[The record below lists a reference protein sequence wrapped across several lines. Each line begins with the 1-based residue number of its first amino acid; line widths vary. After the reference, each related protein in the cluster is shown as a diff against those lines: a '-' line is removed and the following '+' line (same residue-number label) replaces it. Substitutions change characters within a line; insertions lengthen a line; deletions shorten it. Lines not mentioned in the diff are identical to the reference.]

1 MSIRK
6 TLLVILT
13 GAVLSLCLFLK
24 AETQSADAKVRLRLI
39 DAKSGKDVGG
49 MIRVFQIERKEP
61 LMLPGL
67 FDRLRGLDRSD
78 VVAGWSVLPAGG
90 KETTLPRTKLR
101 FEAVAGLET
110 SLGRQEAD
118 LTGTIPDEIV
128 VPLRFF
134 FHPEE
139 KGLVAGNTHLHLRG
153 MTLEES
159 NEYLRQIPAAD
170 GLKVLFIS
178 YLERRQDDQHYITN
192 RYPIGDL
199 EQFSPAGILVNNGEE
214 HRHNFDAF
222 GQGYGHVMML
232 AIKQL
237 VKPVSLGPG
246 ITGEG
251 NDDQPLQTGIDEAR
265 RQGGTVLWC
274 HNTNGHE
281 DVPNVLAGRIAALN
295 VFDGSRTGNFEE
307 NYYRYLNLGLRLPL
321 STGTDWFLYDFARV
335 YAELPGKPTIP
346 RWLEAVKAG
355 RCLATNGPLLTLTV
369 DGKRPGDV
377 IQFDHSRTVRIEAT
391 GIGRHDFRAL
401 QLIQNGQVVHRE
413 PAANVSGSW
422 SARMQRD
429 IRLDASAWF
438 AVRIDSP
445 AHNEFD
451 RPLFAHSSPVYVD
464 VAGKPVFDVEAA
476 RGLLRQLEE
485 SQADIQARGKFSNP
499 AARVKILGLYD
510 EAARDLRQR
519 MDNRK

>member
-1 MSIRK
+1 MRK
-6 TLLVILT
+6 TLSALGT
-13 GAVLSLCLFLK
+13 GAVLTLCLYLK
-24 AETQSADAKVRLRLI
+24 AEPQSGDIKIRLRLI
-39 DAKSGKDVGG
+39 DALTRKDIGG
-49 MIRVFQIERKEP
+49 MIRVFRVERKEP
-61 LMLPGL
+61 LTLPGL
-67 FDRLRGLDRSD
+67 FDRLRGLDRSA

-90 KETTLPRTKLR
+90 KETTLPRARLR
-101 FEAVAGLET
+101 LEAVAGLET
-110 SLGRQEAD
+110 TLSSQEVD
-118 LTGTIPDEIV
+118 LTGSIPDEIV
-128 VPLRFF
+128 VPLRFL
-134 FHPEE
+134 FHPEKE
-139 KGLVAGNTHLHLRG
+139 GLVAGNTHLHLRG
-153 MTLEES
+153 MTLEDTD
-159 NEYLRQIPAAD
+159 EYLRQIPAAD

-178 YLERRQDDQHYITN
+178 YLERHQDDKQYITN
-192 RYPIGDL
+192 RYAIGDL

-214 HRHNFDAF
+214 HRHNFDGF

-251 NDDQPLQTGIDEAR
+251 NDDQPLRIGIEEAR

-295 VFDGSRTGNFEE
+295 VFDGSRTGNYEE

-335 YAELPGKPTIP
+335 YAEMPGKPTIP

-377 IQFDHSRTVRIEAT
+377 IQLDRSRTVRIEAT
-391 GIGRHDFRAL
+391 GIGRHDFREL
-401 QLIQNGQVVHRE
+401 QLIQNGQIVHRQ
-413 PAANVSGSW
+413 PAAHENGSW
-422 SARMQRD
+422 SARMQRE
-429 IRLDASAWF
+429 IRVDRPAWF
-438 AVRIDSP
+438 AVRIDAST
-445 AHNEFD
+445 HNEFD

-464 VAGKPVFDVEAA
+464 LAGKPVFDVEAA

-485 SQADIQARGKFSNP
+485 AQADIQARGKFSSP
-499 AARVKILGLYD
+499 AARIKILEVYD
-510 EAARDLRQR
+510 EAAKDLRQR